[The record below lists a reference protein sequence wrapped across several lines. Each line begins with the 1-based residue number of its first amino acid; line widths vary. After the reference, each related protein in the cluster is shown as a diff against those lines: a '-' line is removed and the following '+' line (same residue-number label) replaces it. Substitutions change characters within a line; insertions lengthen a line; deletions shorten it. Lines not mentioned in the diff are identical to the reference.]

1 MIDITRDNTVDENG
15 PPTPSA
21 IRGAGEE
28 LDASPEDPSPWE
40 PFSDPEDSVL
50 GTQPEFEPHSCD
62 PLEWY
67 LMKLL
72 APVED
77 APRERVPQPAGA
89 APWDEMPAPEE
100 LDAPAPQEP
109 PEAAEKPK
117 ETRPLWQTMEADVL
131 EAPVAA
137 AAASPAAQPA
147 PADATETP
155 SPKKRPSSKPKKRA
169 TIRSLTKRERTGGG
183 RQKLMTALIPALA
196 IVMVVILKHPLGARS
211 TVKAGG
217 EAPAQT
223 ASPTGADVQIAW
235 EIPSPYDLAGRD
247 PMKGTPPPAVVVE
260 NNGTTAAA
268 TEPPVELL
276 VTGILYSP
284 DNPAAIVDTQV
295 VHEGQQ
301 ISGATVE
308 KIDKDGIQFERKG
321 RRWKQT
327 VTQK

>member
-1 MIDITRDNTVDENG
+1 MIDITRDSNVDETE
-15 PPTPSA
+15 PQTLSA
-21 IRGAGEE
+21 SRGAGEE

-50 GTQPEFEPHSCD
+50 GTQPESEPHSCD

-89 APWDEMPAPEE
+89 ALWDEMPAPEE
-100 LDAPAPQEP
+100 LETPAPQEP

-131 EAPVAA
+131 KAPVAA

-155 SPKKRPSSKPKKRA
+155 APRKRPSSKPKKRA

-183 RQKLMTALIPALA
+183 RQKLMTTLIPVLA
-196 IVMVVILKHPLGARS
+196 IAMVVILKHPLGARS

-217 EAPAQT
+217 EGPAQT
-223 ASPTGADVQIAW
+223 ASPVSTDIQIAW
-235 EIPSPYDLAGRD
+235 EIPSPYDPAGRD
-247 PMKGTPPPAVVVE
+247 PMKGTTPTVVTLE
-260 NNGTTAAA
+260 SNGTAAA
-268 TEPPVELL
+268 AEPLVELV

-301 ISGATVE
+301 VSGATVE

-327 VTQK
+327 IAQK

>member
-1 MIDITRDNTVDENG
+1 MIDITRDNNVDENG
-15 PPTPSA
+15 PQTPSA
-21 IRGAGEE
+21 IRGDEEE

-40 PFSDPEDSVL
+40 PFSDPENSVL
-50 GTQPEFEPHSCD
+50 AIQPEFEPHSCD

-77 APRERVPQPAGA
+77 APRERVPQPADE
-89 APWDEMPAPEE
+89 APWNETPAPEE
-100 LDAPAPQEP
+100 IEAPAPQEP

-117 ETRPLWQTMEADVL
+117 ETRPLWQTIEADVL
-131 EAPVAA
+131 KAPVAA

-147 PADATETP
+147 PADAEETP
-155 SPKKRPSSKPKKRA
+155 APRKRQLLKPKKRA

-183 RQKLMTALIPALA
+183 RQKLMTVLIPVLA
-196 IVMVVILKHPLGARS
+196 IAMVILLKHPLGARS
-211 TVKAGG
+211 TVKAAGG
-217 EAPAQT
+217 SPTQT
-223 ASPTGADVQIAW
+223 ASPVSTDVQIAW

-247 PMKGTPPPAVVVE
+247 PMKGTSPPVVAVE
-260 NNGTTAAA
+260 NDGTPAAA

-301 ISGATVE
+301 VSGATVE